1 MRILPVLFLS
11 LCLFDHYF
19 YWKFGPPE
27 RPAALGYETFGR
39 PERPA
44 ALGYETFGRPERP
57 AALGYETFGR
67 REPPEG
73 PKPQEGTRLPAARRH
88 TGVGRSPWEPK
99 SLVP

>member
-1 MRILPVLFLS
+1 MLIPTVLFLS

-27 RPAALGYETFGR
+27 RPPALGYETFGR

-67 REPPEG
+67 PE
-73 PKPQEGTRLPAARRH
+73 RAAALGYE
-88 TGVGRSPWEPK
+88 TFGGAPWKWRGAPRFHVCA
-99 SLVP
+99 LRAHFQ